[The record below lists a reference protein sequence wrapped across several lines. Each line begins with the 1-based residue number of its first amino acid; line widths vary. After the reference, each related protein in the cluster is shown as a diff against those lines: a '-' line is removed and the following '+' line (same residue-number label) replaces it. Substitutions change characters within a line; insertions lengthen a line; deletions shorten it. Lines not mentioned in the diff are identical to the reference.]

1 MRRRVEAESHSLTLH
16 LAATFTPT
24 EDLFH
29 EGQRAQ
35 ELTVRIFERTQGAG
49 AIRRDLVVDDLSFIF
64 EQLAAVRLRDAAR
77 TLQLRRRYLALVL
90 ESLRANGKEPLPGP
104 APNWREIA
112 ERWET

>member
-35 ELTVRIFERTQGAG
+35 ELTVRIFE
-49 AIRRDLVVDDLSFIF
+49 
-64 EQLAAVRLRDAAR
+64 QLAAVRLRDPAR

-90 ESLRANGKEPLPGP
+90 ESLQANGKEPLPGP